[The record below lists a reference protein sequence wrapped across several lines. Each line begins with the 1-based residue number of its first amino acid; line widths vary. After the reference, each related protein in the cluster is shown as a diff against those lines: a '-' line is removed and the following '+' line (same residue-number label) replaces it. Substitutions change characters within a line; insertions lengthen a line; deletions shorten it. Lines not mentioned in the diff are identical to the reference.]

1 MRSRQA
7 VLIAFLTILATV
19 CLAQDQAP
27 IPPGTIL
34 PVRLNNSIS
43 SKTAKPGQ
51 AFTARIMQDV
61 PMPDR
66 QRLRA
71 GARITG
77 HVVRVE
83 VPPDASSGARVF
95 LKIDSLA
102 VKQHTFSIRADLRAI
117 ASPMEVDEAGVP
129 VIGGDRG
136 TPPSAYTTIQIG
148 GDVVYRGGGHVERH
162 GTIVGEPVSDGVLVE
177 VSANPEGGCRSDA
190 DGNGW
195 PQALWL
201 FSSNACGVYGY
212 AHVSIVDAGRTN
224 PDATIVLGSDKGQF
238 EIRGGSGM
246 LLRVRGK

>member
-1 MRSRQA
+1 MLLFLLI
-7 VLIAFLTILATV
+7 VLTMT
-19 CLAQDQAP
+19 CSAQNQAP
-27 IPPGTIL
+27 IPQDTIL

-51 AFTARIMQDV
+51 AFTARVMQDV

-71 GARITG
+71 GARVTG
-77 HVVRVE
+77 HVVSVE
-83 VPPDASSGARVF
+83 APADASSGARIS
-95 LKIDSLA
+95 LKIDSLV
-102 VKQHTFSIRADLRAI
+102 VKDHTFSIRANLRAI
-117 ASPMEVDEAGVP
+117 ASPMEVEDAGVP

-162 GTIVGEPVSDGVLVE
+162 GMIVGEPVSDGVLVQ

-190 DGNGW
+190 DGSGR
-195 PQALWL
+195 PQALWV
-201 FSSNACGVYGY
+201 FSSDACGVYGY
-212 AHVSIVDAGRTN
+212 GHVSIVDAGRAN
-224 PDATIVLGSDKGQF
+224 SDATIILGSDKGQF

-246 LLRVRGK
+246 LLRVRR